1 VPRWLEEMF
10 AGLDHDPS
18 TRAMV
23 AAAVATEQCRRLAE
37 AGLTEFHFYT
47 LNRADISVAV
57 CRALGLSEAEAPRRA
72 A

>member
-1 VPRWLEEMF
+1 MF
-10 AGLDHDPS
+10 DGLDDAPE

-47 LNRADISVAV
+47 LNKAGLSAAI
-57 CRALGLSEAEAPRRA
+57 CRALGVRA
-72 A
+72 DERARSAA